1 MVEESGV
8 VPTRQETTCKIGLR
22 LIGRLGDGSKWV
34 VDGRWVALMLK
45 GKERKEKD
53 RNGEVRRGP
62 ERKGKGKG
70 WKRKERKGKG
80 KVRGW
85 WRRIVSWLL
94 VPSVAVLVVE
104 ATHLCVK
111 GLHDVERESI
121 PWPLSLLCWS
131 YVGSCVR
138 GTSGGVMLLLVRR
151 AKLRSI
157 V

>member
-1 MVEESGV
+1 MLLSSHARHKSTGWLAFSHTPCE
-8 VPTRQETTCKIGLR
+8 QERCEGTAALPRGMRGGERGEAAVLP
-22 LIGRLGDGSKWV
+22 LGR
-34 VDGRWVALMLK
+34 
-45 GKERKEKD
+45 
-53 RNGEVRRGP
+53 
-62 ERKGKGKG
+62 
-70 WKRKERKGKG
+70 
-80 KVRGW
+80 

-111 GLHDVERESI
+111 GLRDVERESI
-121 PWPLSLLCWS
+121 PWPLSLLRWR

-157 V
+157 G